1 VGTAGWCAGRTP
13 LLLSFRAPASIPPLL
28 QGTVPRDSFSLFSTF
43 TFSLRPSCLS
53 PTLPQPL
60 SNCIAGS
67 IHQKIFL
74 PLEPGCSYIPYSTII
89 TIILGRDT
97 QCTREATPTD
107 SEQHTIDSLYRLQAQ
122 HHHFILSNTRIA
134 YRRIH
139 FPKIHSFFQ
148 QSLNAGPFEK
158 ARNPE
163 VLTFATRQHLSA
175 QRHVTSCNHLDLR
188 SWAPVPQNCQKQQ
201 PQKAR
206 VHLQET
212 ADHHPIENNRDLHL
226 SRLSVVTPFSDK
238 QLPANTSVH
247 W

>member
-1 VGTAGWCAGRTP
+1 MGTAGWCAGRTH
-13 LLLSFRAPASIPPLL
+13 LLLSFRPCKHSSTAARHSPKRILL
-28 QGTVPRDSFSLFSTF
+28 SSTF
-43 TFSLRPSCLS
+43 TFSLRPSYLS

-134 YRRIH
+134 HRRIH

-163 VLTFATRQHLSA
+163 VLRL
-175 QRHVTSCNHLDLR
+175 LR
-188 SWAPVPQNCQKQQ
+188 VN
-201 PQKAR
+201 
-206 VHLQET
+206 
-212 ADHHPIENNRDLHL
+212 I
-226 SRLSVVTPFSDK
+226 
-238 QLPANTSVH
+238 SVH
-247 W
+247 KGTSPPAITWTFEVGHQSLRIARNSSHEKHGFTCRKPLTTTQSKTTEICTCPDYPL